1 MRLNFYRVFSQEV
14 CRKTTEIQRIF
25 IKPPINWPLSGR
37 EWLHRSALFTLP
49 ELSALMSAGQSVSQ
63 SAESFREGVAVDI

>member
-1 MRLNFYRVFSQEV
+1 MRLFTNNTFRH
-14 CRKTTEIQRIF
+14 QR

-49 ELSALMSAGQSVSQ
+49 RLISSNVGGSIGLSIS
-63 SAESFREGVAVDI
+63 